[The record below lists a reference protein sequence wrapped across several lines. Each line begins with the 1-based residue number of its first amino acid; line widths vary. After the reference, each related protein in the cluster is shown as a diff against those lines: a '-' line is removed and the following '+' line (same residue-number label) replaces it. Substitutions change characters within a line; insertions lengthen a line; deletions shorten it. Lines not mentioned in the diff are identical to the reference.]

1 MFEADRKEDHIDF
14 ERKYEKIYEEIKE
27 KMFTQDLIIAP
38 GKNKKKLIE
47 KIEKL
52 KENSKFNNYLSLLLK
67 VVKDLDALTP
77 FQTKLILTSSHKT
90 FDKNIFE
97 VEKNIPEKLLKSLIN
112 NYNEIKSKKESL
124 IIAQQIN
131 DGF

>member
-1 MFEADRKEDHIDF
+1 
-14 ERKYEKIYEEIKE
+14 
-27 KMFTQDLIIAP
+27 MFTQDLIIAP
-38 GKNKKKLIE
+38 GKKKKKLIE

-67 VVKDLDALTP
+67 VVKDLDALTA

-90 FDKNIFE
+90 FDKNISE